1 MKRFNIFSIL
11 LAIIAVFLL
20 DSCAVNPVTGKKEI
34 MLMSEQKELALG
46 KQSDPG
52 VVAYFGSYED
62 PKMQE
67 FINKKG
73 KQMVA
78 ISHRSHLDFKF
89 RVLDSPVVNA
99 FAVPGGY
106 VYFTRGIMAHFNN
119 EAEFAGVLGHEIGHV
134 TARHGARQQTGQIL
148 GQVGFIG
155 GMVLSEGVRQN
166 AQAIQ
171 ESIGM
176 MFLSF
181 SRAHESESDKLGVEY
196 STKINYDAKHMANFF
211 NTLKRMQV
219 NSGSTVPTFM
229 STHPDPADRFRK
241 VNQMAAKWQQNMDV
255 SKLQVNRNKYLRMI
269 DGLIYGEDP
278 QQGFVEENT
287 FYHPG
292 LKFKFPIPID
302 WQTVNSPQQL
312 QIFPKDQKAVM
323 IFTLAQEKTLQEAA
337 NAISKMDSV
346 QILESQNITLNG
358 FPATALVAQQGK
370 GVKFLSYLIKDG
382 SLIYKFL
389 GVAGTADFRSRL
401 PYFLNTMKNFRR
413 LTNQRIINIK
423 PDRVR
428 IKTVARNSTLSQ
440 AFQYFKMPKE
450 KFEELS
456 LINGMRLND
465 TVEKGMLIKV
475 VSK

>member
-11 LAIIAVFLL
+11 LAIITVFML

-46 KQSDPG
+46 KQSDPS
-52 VVAYFGSYED
+52 VIAYFGSYED
-62 PKMQE
+62 PKMQG
-67 FINKKG
+67 FINEKG
-73 KQMVA
+73 KQMAA

-171 ESIGM
+171 QSLGM
-176 MFLSF
+176 MFMSF

-241 VNQMAAKWQQNMDV
+241 VNQMAAQRQQNMDV

-278 QQGFVEENT
+278 QQGFVEKNT

-292 LKFKFPIPID
+292 LKFKFPIPVG

-358 FPATALVAQQGK
+358 FPAAALVAQQGK

-382 SLIYKFL
+382 TLIYKFF
-389 GVAGTADFRSRL
+389 GVAGTVDFQSRL

-413 LTNQRIINIK
+413 LTDQRIINIK

-428 IKTVARNSTLSQ
+428 IKTVPRNSTLSQ
-440 AFQYFKMPKE
+440 AFQYFKMPRE

-465 TVEKGMLIKV
+465 QVEKGMLIKV